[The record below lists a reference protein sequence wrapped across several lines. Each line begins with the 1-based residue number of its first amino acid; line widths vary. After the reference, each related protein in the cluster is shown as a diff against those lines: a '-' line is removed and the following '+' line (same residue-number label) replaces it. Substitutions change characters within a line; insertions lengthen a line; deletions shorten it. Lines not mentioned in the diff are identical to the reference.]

1 MLFFLAT
8 IILFYLLLKPLLN
21 IFLASIILTYIFYPL
36 YKKIKKPFKYESLSI
51 LITLVLI
58 IIIFLMPFIF
68 VASQIPKQ
76 TAGIYNYAKE
86 NIVDKD
92 FFDLKCENV
101 ESTKCN
107 VVNFVTGSGYFNFDK
122 IINGLFT
129 KITELATL
137 IVVRIPNII
146 VGVALALFISFFL
159 FKDGKKLMNSV
170 VGMIPLNK
178 QYSNKLI
185 EKFGRVTYS
194 VVYAHIIVAIVQG
207 ALGTIGFYIF
217 GIESAIFWGVIM
229 AIFAL
234 LPLIGPAI
242 IWIPASLFLLINGI
256 INNSYFGTG
265 MGIGLFLYGVFIIS
279 ISDNLLR
286 VKLIG
291 GRSDVHPLT
300 VLIGIIGG
308 INLFGLVGIFIGPIA
323 LSLLITFFK
332 DFSGEYVRGK

>member
-1 MLFFLAT
+1 
-8 IILFYLLLKPLLN
+8 
-21 IFLASIILTYIFYPL
+21 
-36 YKKIKKPFKYESLSI
+36 
-51 LITLVLI
+51 
-58 IIIFLMPFIF
+58 MPFIF

-185 EKFGRVTYS
+185 EKFGMVTYS

-207 ALGTIGFYIF
+207 ALGAIGFYIF

-256 INNSYFGTG
+256 ISNSYFGMG
-265 MGIGLFLYGVFIIS
+265 MGIGLFLYGIFIIS